1 MDCKS
6 LSAKVSKKLVFKL
19 YDIHMSFISIIE
31 NTFFANGRYWGNLN
45 SSFYARGSIRA
56 MKTGIESVDLNMAW
70 NEKPLVPDDNK
81 SIQNIKKYFQ
91 QAGLPFWWWVFPR
104 SQSAATIGMLGAE
117 GFSLVES
124 IPSMVADL
132 TLLSDEET
140 CDSGVSIIRVKN
152 KEELNLW
159 EEVSFTGFD
168 FPYKTKEQYHRFVS
182 TFNLHADS
190 PQKFFLACLNG
201 IPVATSLLFLNGNI
215 GGIYFITTLAEQRKK
230 GIGLELT
237 TATMRFAK
245 IAGARFAALQSSPD
259 GLRVYQQA
267 GFKEY
272 CRVDVYSLNVA

>member
-1 MDCKS
+1 
-6 LSAKVSKKLVFKL
+6 
-19 YDIHMSFISIIE
+19 MSSISIIE
-31 NTFFANGRYWGNLN
+31 NVFFANGRYWGNLN
-45 SSFYARGSIRA
+45 SSFYNRGSIWA
-56 MKTGIESVDLNMAW
+56 MKTGIESADLNMVW
-70 NEKPLVPDDNK
+70 NDKPLMPDNNK
-81 SIQNIKKYFQ
+81 AIQNIKKDFQ
-91 QAGLPFWWWVFPR
+91 QAGLPFWWWVFPS
-104 SQSAATIGMLGAE
+104 SQSPATIDMLEAE
-117 GFSLVES
+117 GFSFVES
-124 IPSMVADL
+124 IPSMLADL
-132 TLLSDEET
+132 SLLPDEEI
-140 CDSGVSIIRVKN
+140 CDSGVSIIRVRN

-182 TFNLHADS
+182 TFNLSADS

-201 IPVATSLLFLNGNI
+201 IPVATSLLFLNGNA

-272 CRVDVYSLNVA
+272 CRVNVYSLNVA